1 MQKGIVITHRFQSNI
16 LKSNPLGDP
25 FERDIIVYVPPGYK
39 RSNSKGYIA
48 AFGLA
53 GFGGQGRTLLNVD
66 PLSEN
71 IENKMNRLISSKK
84 CGPLLLVLVDCF
96 TKLGGNQYINSTAT
110 GKYEDYITKE
120 IVPFIDNEYNIS
132 SRAVWGKSS
141 GGYGSFVLGMRNPT
155 IFSGLAD
162 HSGDAAFEY
171 CYLPDFPKALDSF
184 RKAGSPR
191 EWLEKFWRKQN
202 KHEQAD
208 GPALNVL
215 AMAAH
220 YSPNTKSKDFGIE
233 LPFNYHTGEISEK
246 VWGRWLSWDP
256 VRLINK
262 YSVNLKKLK
271 CIYIDCGRDDEF
283 NLLWGARI
291 LHSKLQKMKI
301 IHYYEEFDDGHM
313 NTSYR
318 YDISFPKIYQALCQ

>member
-1 MQKGIVITHRFQSNI
+1 MQKGIVITHRFQSKI

-25 FERDIIVYVPPGYK
+25 FERDIIVYVPPGYR

-71 IENKMNRLISSKK
+71 IENKMNRLISSNK

-110 GKYEDYITKE
+110 GRYEDYITKE

-141 GGYGSFVLGMRNPT
+141 GGYGSIVLAMRNPT
-155 IFSGLAD
+155 VFSGLAD

-184 RKAGSPR
+184 RKAGSPK

-202 KHEQAD
+202 KRQQAD
-208 GPALNVL
+208 GPALNVF

-246 VWGRWLSWDP
+246 VWDRWLSWDP
-256 VRLINK
+256 VRLIDK

-291 LHSKLQKMKI
+291 LHSKLKKMKI
-301 IHYYEEFDDGHM
+301 NHYYEEFDDGHM